1 MGVCASEDM
10 GSSRFNVNDVHHI
23 GILDILLYNTD
34 RHGGNILVTQSGGCG
49 TGCGKGNARLVPI
62 DHGLCLPDFR
72 HLDQAEFEW
81 LYWKQAQQSLSA
93 KDVELIASFDGNKI
107 AGILRGL
114 GLSSGSVLT
123 ARIMVVVLQETVIK
137 HGWNLREIGSF
148 CTKPFNAESSD
159 LADVV
164 AATMVA
170 GNVRDREVSFED
182 HCSFVELFRKQLD
195 QHIDGKIIVKV

>member
-1 MGVCASEDM
+1 MS
-10 GSSRFNVNDVHHI
+10 
-23 GILDILLYNTD
+23 
-34 RHGGNILVTQSGGCG
+34 
-49 TGCGKGNARLVPI
+49 CGKGRSRLVPI

-81 LYWKQAQQSLSA
+81 LYWKQAQQPLSK
-93 KDVELIASFDGNKI
+93 KDIQLIASFDGNKL

-123 ARIMVVVLQETVIK
+123 ARIMAVVLQQTAIK

-148 CTKPFNAESSD
+148 CTKPFNGKSSD

-170 GNVRDREVSFED
+170 AGVRDREVSFED
-182 HCSFVELFRKQLD
+182 HQSFVDSFSKQLD
-195 QHIDGKIIVKV
+195 QHLNGSIIVKTNV